1 MELKL
6 TKETVP
12 AAEMIYDGLQE
23 QPIELD
29 YILPDYCPDIFRLIR
44 CEAVPVITE
53 WAVSGDKL
61 TYGLR
66 CDIHIL
72 YCGEEGCTVQAVEQQ
87 RSFTRTAELGKSA
100 DNAEVRIVA
109 KTDHV
114 NFRAVNKRRLD
125 LRGAVSVKISVAGE
139 QQQEV
144 VSDAEGM
151 NIQLKK
157 APVRYAAQRLT
168 AAKNVRIEEEIELTA
183 AQPDI
188 TSVINCRCRA
198 SDCEIKLISGKLLAK
213 GEAEV
218 ELLYAGGSGENMTV
232 EPMSFSL
239 GYSQIIDV
247 DGLDDGFDCTVA
259 AEVVSCDISLTGGRD
274 GDNRVLRCE
283 TELRLCCKAVRTA
296 TAMITE
302 DAFSTIYSCNVEI
315 SEIKAEQIPA
325 VYDESLRHTA
335 RLADG
340 DSVPQNIYAMWSEPK
355 NINAHIAEDGRS
367 VVISGMLVYSMAA
380 RDNTGNMVMPDR
392 EEAFEETLGIPD
404 DISGAEVSAEVRVRE
419 TSYDIS
425 AEGVLNAKA
434 DMAVKLY
441 VYSSDSIRAV
451 TDISV
456 DDTARKERD
465 GDYAIKLYF
474 GTENESVWDI
484 AKRYSTSVSAV
495 MDENELTGE
504 RLESS
509 GMLLIPIVS

>member
-12 AAEMIYDGLQE
+12 AAETIYDGLQE

-44 CEAVPVITE
+44 CEALPVITD
-53 WAVSGDKL
+53 WTVSGDKL
-61 TYGLR
+61 TYELR
-66 CDIHIL
+66 CDINIL
-72 YCGEEGCTVQAVEQQ
+72 YCGEEGGTVQSVEQQ

-100 DNAEVRIVA
+100 APSEVRIIA

-125 LRGAVSVKISVAGE
+125 LRGAISVKINASGQ

-144 VSDAEGM
+144 ISDAEGM

-157 APVRYAAQRLT
+157 APVKYAAQRLT
-168 AAKNVRIEEEIELTA
+168 AVKNVRIEEDIELTA

-188 TSVINCRCRA
+188 ISVINCRCRA

-218 ELLYAGGSGENMTV
+218 ELLYAGGNGGNMTV

-247 DGLDDGFDCTVA
+247 DGLDDSFDCTVS
-259 AEVVSCDISLTGGRD
+259 AETVSCDISLTGGRD

-283 TELRLCCKAVRTA
+283 TELRLSCKAVKTA

-302 DAFSTIYSCNVEI
+302 DAFSTIYPCSVEI

-325 VYDESLRHTA
+325 VYDESFRHTA

-355 NINAHIAEDGRS
+355 NINAHIADDGRS

-380 RDNTGNMVMPDR
+380 KDNTGSIVMPDR
-392 EEAFEETLGIPD
+392 EEAFEETVGLPD
-404 DISGAEVSAEVRVRE
+404 DISGAEVTAEVRVRE

-425 AEGVLNAKA
+425 AEGVLTAKA
-434 DMAVKLY
+434 DMSVKMS

-456 DDTARKERD
+456 DDSSRKERD

-474 GTENESVWDI
+474 GTENENVWDI

-504 RLESS
+504 RLESG